1 MSFLFICQ
9 IPKQLLICR
18 IEKRLTSR
26 QRNFHRT
33 LRRKSDQVKQEKN
46 DIVEKRKKVSRAQA
60 RRFGEERRREGKG
73 ARKLF
78 RYETH
83 RAVYRVKGAN
93 FKKPLPRLSVPRCG
107 GIKIQKD
114 ESTSSWKLE
123 RHRKE
128 RAGRRGEERAKSA
141 KKGKCLGLVNFL
153 VICVPPC
160 RFELLF

>member
-1 MSFLFICQ
+1 M
-9 IPKQLLICR
+9 
-18 IEKRLTSR
+18 
-26 QRNFHRT
+26 
-33 LRRKSDQVKQEKN
+33 
-46 DIVEKRKKVSRAQA
+46 
-60 RRFGEERRREGKG
+60 
-73 ARKLF
+73 
-78 RYETH
+78 
-83 RAVYRVKGAN
+83 YRVKGAN

-160 RFELLF
+160 RFELPFLSDRESSPLPPASFYLSSFSSCSNEKIGEILLVGGIRKNRSAEAGKIAREMDRRKRVEEEKLVVKDISAC